1 MALINSRGIS
11 TGILSASLLALAVS
25 QANAGEPAKL
35 KAGGVDITPFLD
47 ISESRSD
54 NIYSSPDNEESSN
67 ILVINPG
74 ILAEIVHGDSLYSLN
89 AELFDGTYSDGLDKD
104 DDYTDWVVAF
114 DADIALNQSNKIMLG
129 ASTSENH
136 EDRGDGVTQGTTGF
150 ATPVEY
156 DEGIFSAG
164 YRLGNDDS
172 RFSVELGAGRQDLEY
187 TIFKQ
192 LTAIRS
198 YEKDDYGI
206 KVYAELAPNTDLV
219 VEYNS
224 ATFEYDTALSA
235 AQNLDSDEDKILFGV
250 VWEATGNTTGTA
262 KVGRV
267 DKAFDSASRD
277 DFTGTIWLGQADW
290 TPSEQ
295 TLVTLYSSQE
305 PRETAVGNGNF
316 VDGTMTGAS
325 WTQGWTS
332 SISTTVNYGM
342 GDDDYDETN
351 RSDDVTNY
359 GVSVDYEF
367 RRFLS
372 IGVAYD
378 FDERDSNINAFDYE
392 RNIYSL
398 NVSLSL

>member
-1 MALINSRGIS
+1 MSLISSVGIS
-11 TGILSASLLALAVS
+11 ARILTVSLLALAVS

-35 KAGGVDITPFLD
+35 KAGGVDITPLLD

-89 AELFDGTYSDGLDKD
+89 AELFDGTYSDGLAKD
-104 DDYTDWVVAF
+104 DDYTDYIMAA
-114 DADIALNQSNKIMLG
+114 DAAIALNQSNKIMLG

-156 DEGIFSAG
+156 DEDILSAG

-172 RFSVELGAGRQDLEY
+172 MLSVELGAGRQDLEY
-187 TIFKQ
+187 TNFKS

-198 YEKDDYGI
+198 YEKDDYGLT
-206 KVYAELAPNTDLV
+206 VYYKLAPKTDLL
-219 VEYNS
+219 VEYNT
-224 ATFEYDTALSA
+224 ATFEYDTAVSA
-235 AQNLDSDEDKILFGV
+235 AQNLDSDEDKILVGA
-250 VWEATGNTTGTA
+250 VWEATGNTTGTV
-262 KVGRV
+262 KVGQV
-267 DKAFDSASRD
+267 DKEFDSASRD
-277 DFTGTIWLGQADW
+277 DFSGTIWLAQVDW

-295 TLVTLYSSQE
+295 TSVSVNTSQA

-316 VDGTMTGAS
+316 VDGVMTNAS
-325 WTQGWTS
+325 WTQDWTS
-332 SISTTVNYGM
+332 AISTTVNYGM

-359 GVSVDYEF
+359 GISLDYEF

-378 FDERDSNINAFDYE
+378 FNERDSNINAFDFE
-392 RNIYSL
+392 RNIYRL

>member
-89 AELFDGTYSDGLDKD
+89 AELFDGPYSAGLDND

-156 DEGIFSAG
+156 DEDIFSAG

-172 RFSVELGAGRQDLEY
+172 MLSFELGAGRQDLEY
-187 TIFKQ
+187 TKFKH

-198 YEKDDYGI
+198 YEKDDYGLT
-206 KVYAELAPNTDLV
+206 VYYKLAPKTDLL
-219 VEYNS
+219 VEYNT
-224 ATFEYDTALSA
+224 ATFEYDVAVSA
-235 AQNLDSDEDKILFGV
+235 AQNLDSDEDKILVGA
-250 VWEATGNTTGTA
+250 VWEATGNTTGTV
-262 KVGRV
+262 KVGQV
-267 DKAFDSASRD
+267 DKEFDSASRD
-277 DFTGTIWLGQADW
+277 DFSGTTWLAQIDW

-295 TLVTLYSSQE
+295 TLVSVNTSQA
-305 PRETAVGNGNF
+305 PREASVGNGNF
-316 VDGTMTGAS
+316 VDGVMTNAS

-332 SISTTVNYGM
+332 
-342 GDDDYDETN
+342 
-351 RSDDVTNY
+351 
-359 GVSVDYEF
+359 
-367 RRFLS
+367 
-372 IGVAYD
+372 
-378 FDERDSNINAFDYE
+378 
-392 RNIYSL
+392 
-398 NVSLSL
+398 

>member
-1 MALINSRGIS
+1 MKQAKQSKAATIF
-11 TGILSASLLALAVS
+11 LSASLLALAVS
-25 QANAGEPAKL
+25 QANAGEAAKM
-35 KAGGVDITPFLD
+35 KAGAVDITPSLN

-54 NIYSSPDNEESSN
+54 NIYSSPNNEESSN

-89 AELFDGTYSDGLDKD
+89 AELSDGNYSDGLAKD
-104 DDYTDWVVAF
+104 DDYTDYIIAF

-129 ASTSENH
+129 ASISENH

-156 DEGIFSAG
+156 DEDIFSAG

-172 RFSVELGAGRQDLEY
+172 MLSFELGAGRLDKEY
-187 TIFKQ
+187 TNFKS

-198 YEKDDYGI
+198 YEKDDYGLT
-206 KVYAELAPNTDLV
+206 VYYKLAPKTDLL
-219 VEYNS
+219 VEYNTAS
-224 ATFEYDTALSA
+224 YEYDVAVSA
-235 AQNLDSDEDKILFGV
+235 AQNLDSDEDKILVGA
-250 VWEATGNTTGTA
+250 VWEATGNTTGTV
-262 KVGRV
+262 KVGQV
-267 DKAFDSASRD
+267 DKEFDSASRD
-277 DFTGTIWLGQADW
+277 DFSGTVWLAQVAW

-295 TLVTLYSSQE
+295 TSVSVYSTQE
-305 PRETAVGNGNF
+305 PKETSVGNGNF

-332 SISTTVNYGM
+332 AISTTVAFGT
-342 GDDDYDETN
+342 GDDDYDDTN

-359 GVSVDYEF
+359 GISLDYEF
-367 RRFLS
+367 RRWLS